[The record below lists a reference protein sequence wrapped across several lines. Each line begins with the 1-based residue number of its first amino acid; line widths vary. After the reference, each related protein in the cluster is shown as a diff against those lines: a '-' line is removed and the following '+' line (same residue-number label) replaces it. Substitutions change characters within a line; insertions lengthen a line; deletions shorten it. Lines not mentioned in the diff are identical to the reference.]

1 MLTTGQENA
10 VRSWVEL
17 AILGCPELAPIPLAK
32 IVWSEQDFPEDARP
46 YALIRYSGSTE
57 EGATPSQIVNGSD
70 ELETTTHDETTV
82 SITIV
87 TKPSDAAPT
96 REQVASSYTRE
107 LRARSRSF
115 VAGIL
120 SQAKLAVR
128 RVDVVP
134 DVARL
139 QGKSQWESRA
149 VIDLTLG
156 HALVITETPGVIN
169 QAEISGTTEPP
180 TPTRLYLVG

>member
-32 IVWSEQDFPEDARP
+32 IVWSEQDFPEEARP

-57 EGATPSQIVNGSD
+57 EGATPSQIVNDSE

-96 REQVASSYTRE
+96 REQAASSYVRE

-120 SQAKLAVR
+120 SQAQLAVR

-134 DVARL
+134 NVARRRDRPDPRPRPRDHRDPRRH
-139 QGKSQWESRA
+139 QSSG
-149 VIDLTLG
+149 DLG
-156 HALVITETPGVIN
+156 HHRAANPYPSLPRGVN
-169 QAEISGTTEPP
+169 HASA
-180 TPTRLYLVG
+180 